1 MSQVFG
7 GLITAVRGTTVDP
20 IPKVTSL
27 IRMLGTMTTT
37 PIVQLLKRMTE
48 SELEQNMQSENKT
61 LILENFSTVVR
72 LLGVW
77 IKQSKIELNTL

>member
-1 MSQVFG
+1 
-7 GLITAVRGTTVDP
+7 
-20 IPKVTSL
+20 
-27 IRMLGTMTTT
+27 
-37 PIVQLLKRMTE
+37 MTE